1 MKHRLQSLL
10 DKSLRACIDKGLIE
24 TEAIPSIEVDIPK
37 DTAHGDYASNVA
49 MVLASRAMRKVPP
62 RRIAEFISENIRDC
76 ENFLEKVEIAGPGFM
91 NFFIKENVWATFL
104 EDVDKLGN
112 RYGASEY
119 GRGGKTHIEFV
130 SANPTGPLH
139 IGHARGAVVGDVIAN
154 ILEASGFS
162 VFREYYINDAGNQM
176 NNLGKSVLFRYLNLL
191 GENIEF
197 PEGCYQ
203 GDYIKDLARNIIA
216 KEGDIYR
223 TKNKEEVIRIFTDY
237 AASAILNEIK
247 DDLMAFGVVFDNYFS
262 ERNLYQEDQVGKLLA
277 ELEEKQFIYRDG
289 ETVWFKTTDFGD
301 EKDRVVVRKNGEPT
315 YFAADIAYH
324 HDKYIRGFDTLID
337 IWGADHHGYIPRMVA
352 CVEALGHDK
361 DSLKI
366 VLVQLVNL
374 LRGGKPV
381 PMSTRAGEFV
391 TLKEVVDEVGKDAAR
406 YNFLMR
412 RSDSHL
418 DFDLELAKKQS
429 NENPVYYVQYAHA
442 RICSIMRNADEQNQ
456 KVPGYDE
463 VNLSCL
469 KLPEEFDLIK
479 AVTRFPEVTEG
490 AALALEPHRL
500 TFYLNELAA
509 IFHSYYNKYRV
520 LSNDEELSRAR
531 LFLIK
536 SVLTVLRNALKLL
549 GVSAPERM

>member
-1 MKHRLQSLL
+1 
-10 DKSLRACIDKGLIE
+10 
-24 TEAIPSIEVDIPK
+24 
-37 DTAHGDYASNVA
+37 
-49 MVLASRAMRKVPP
+49 
-62 RRIAEFISENIRDC
+62 
-76 ENFLEKVEIAGPGFM
+76 
-91 NFFIKENVWATFL
+91 
-104 EDVDKLGN
+104 
-112 RYGASEY
+112 
-119 GRGGKTHIEFV
+119 V

-139 IGHARGAVVGDVIAN
+139 IGHARGAVVGDVITN
-154 ILEASGFS
+154 ILAASGFA

-191 GENIEF
+191 GEDIEF

-203 GDYIKDLARNIIA
+203 GDYIKDLAREIID
-216 KEGDIYR
+216 KEGNIYR
-223 TKNKEEVIRIFTDY
+223 AKNKEEVLRIFTDY
-237 AASAILNEIK
+237 AANAILNEIK
-247 DDLMAFGVVFDNYFS
+247 EDLKSFGVVFDNYFS
-262 ERNLYQEDQVGKLLA
+262 ERNLYEDDQVGKLLT
-277 ELEEKQFIYRDG
+277 ELEEKQFVYRDEG
-289 ETVWFKTTDFGD
+289 TIWFKTTDFGD

-315 YFAADIAYH
+315 YFAADISYH
-324 HDKYIRGFDTLID
+324 QNKYLRGFDTLID

-352 CVEALGHDK
+352 CVEALGHKK

-374 LRGGKPV
+374 LRDGKPV

-418 DFDLELAKKQS
+418 DFDLELAKRQS

-442 RICSIMRNADEQNQ
+442 RICSILRNADEQDQ
-456 KVPGYDE
+456 EIPRYDE
-463 VNLSCL
+463 VDLRNL
-469 KLPEEFDLIK
+469 KLPEEVNLIK
-479 AVTRFPEVTEG
+479 AVTRFPEVIEG

-500 TFYLNELAA
+500 TFYLNDLAA
-509 IFHSYYNKYRV
+509 LFHSYYNKYRV
-520 LSNDEELSRAR
+520 LSDDEGLSRAR

-536 SVLTVLRNALKLL
+536 SILTVLKNALRLL